1 VNAPTSYTRTAVFLH
16 WLLVA
21 ALFGQIAF
29 GWFLEG
35 VPRNTPARTI
45 YVNLHKST
53 GLIIGLIIVLR
64 VYWRLTHAAPPL
76 PSWMPGWER
85 RIAKGSHLLLY
96 ACMLLMPLSGYLAS
110 NFSKFGVNF
119 LNKIKLPP
127 WGIDDESIYNVL
139 NGTHVVTSFV
149 FVTLIALHILAALRH
164 LLLRDGIFTRMWPR
178 RTAGNRSQ

>member
-29 GWFLEG
+29 GWFLES

-53 GLIIGLIIVLR
+53 GLVIALLILLR
-64 VYWRLTHAAPPL
+64 VYWRLRHAAPPL

-85 RIAKGSHLLLY
+85 RIAKSSHMLLY
-96 ACMLLMPLSGYLAS
+96 VCMLLMPTSGYLAS

-119 LNKIKLPP
+119 FNKIKFPP
-127 WGIDDESIYNVL
+127 WGIDDQSIYNVL
-139 NGTHVVTSFV
+139 NGTHVVTSYV
-149 FVTLIALHILAALRH
+149 FVTLIGLHILAALRH
-164 LLLRDGIFTRMWPR
+164 LLLRDGIFTRMWPGR
-178 RTAGNRSQ
+178 ATGNRSR